1 MLGTDLNQAYE
12 QIPSSQNFNNG
23 FQFNEEIPDKVQ
35 TEEVEPSRQNEKI
48 TSHEQIP
55 NQPSS
60 HVYDSTSMFKE
71 IQMNDQIVRL
81 QNQIR
86 QHNNTKQGNTQNRD
100 TSSYQQDSV
109 IDRYISKKKDVMKL
123 VIMSFTVLL
132 GLSLHYLITDIVR
145 NYIASN
151 DLTMNQEFFTKLAY
165 PVTIVLLIWTLKV
178 FNR

>member
-23 FQFNEEIPDKVQ
+23 FQFNEEIPDKIQ
-35 TEEVEPSRQNEKI
+35 TEQVIEPVRQNEPI
-48 TSHEQIP
+48 TSNEQIP
-55 NQPSS
+55 NQPT
-60 HVYDSTSMFKE
+60 HIYDSTSMFKE
-71 IQMNDQIVRL
+71 IQMNDQIMRL
-81 QNQIR
+81 QNQIK
-86 QHNNTKQGNTQNRD
+86 QHNNNNTKQEQTH
-100 TSSYQQDSV
+100 TSDVYQQDSV

-151 DLTMNQEFFTKLAY
+151 DLTMNQEFFTKCAY

>member
-23 FQFNEEIPDKVQ
+23 FQFHEESPEKLQ
-35 TEEVEPSRQNEKI
+35 TEQIEPSRHNEKI
-48 TSHEQIP
+48 SLNEHKP
-55 NQPSS
+55 NNQPSHE

-71 IQMNDQIVRL
+71 IQMNDQIARL

-86 QHNNTKQGNTQNRD
+86 QQNNTQNNTQNND
-100 TSSYQQDSV
+100 VYQQDSV

-123 VIMSFTVLL
+123 IIMAFTVLL
-132 GLSLHYLITDIVR
+132 GLSLHYLITDLIR
-145 NYIASN
+145 NYIANN
-151 DLTMNQEFFTKLAY
+151 DLTMNQEFITKFAY
-165 PVTIVLLIWTLKV
+165 PVTIVLMIWTLKV

>member
-23 FQFNEEIPDKVQ
+23 FQFHEESPEKIQ
-35 TEEVEPSRQNEKI
+35 TEHIVEEKI
-48 TSHEQIP
+48 SP
-55 NQPSS
+55 NEHKPNNKPSQ

-71 IQMNDQIVRL
+71 IQMNDQIAKL
-81 QNQIR
+81 QSQIR
-86 QHNNTKQGNTQNRD
+86 QQNNTQNNTQQND
-100 TSSYQQDSV
+100 VYQQDSV

-123 VIMSFTVLL
+123 IIMAFTVLL
-132 GLSLHYLITDIVR
+132 GLSLHYLITDLIR

-151 DLTMNQEFFTKLAY
+151 DLTMNQEFITKFAY
-165 PVTIVLLIWTLKV
+165 PVTIVLIIWTLKV